1 MRIKKIR
8 INMIKEDDNVR
19 KGKRKRKRIK
29 IKRKRMNFEKEEK
42 KCCCLFDYYLHDNIS
57 LFFGIR
63 VICSVLGRSKVASLV
78 SVLK

>member
-8 INMIKEDDNVR
+8 INMIKEDDDVR
-19 KGKRKRKRIK
+19 KGKRKR
-29 IKRKRMNFEKEEK
+29 IKRKRISCQMNSEKEEK

-63 VICSVLGRSKVASLV
+63 VICSVLGRSKVTSLV